1 MKLVKK
7 NKTATTIQL
16 LNVENML
23 VGIWY
28 LFKIHLTKVVHT
40 ILTSF
45 IAHRVKYKIVFSTGS
60 QPHVECKTFCTVEPP
75 KVFVD
80 KITTIETGMINDKN
94 PNRRVRCHSFNFSSF
109 SVRLLVV

>member
-40 ILTSF
+40 
-45 IAHRVKYKIVFSTGS
+45 KYL
-60 QPHVECKTFCTVEPP
+60 P
-75 KVFVD
+75 
-80 KITTIETGMINDKN
+80 
-94 PNRRVRCHSFNFSSF
+94 
-109 SVRLLVV
+109 LL